1 MNIQIYWHKR
11 DFSTQKAERFL
22 KERRVPFQMVDLKKH
37 RLGKREA
44 ELFLRGAGSVRA
56 AIDMESEAVKSHPI
70 AYTNDREHILGYLV
84 ENPTLLKTPII
95 REGNNLIIGFDET
108 RLLALIAS
116 AQGRS

>member
-11 DFSTQKAERFL
+11 NFDTQKAERYL

-44 ELFLRGAGSVRA
+44 ELFLKAAGGLREA
-56 AIDMESEAVKSHPI
+56 LDMGSEAVKSHPI

-84 ENPTLLKTPII
+84 ERPTLLKTPII
-95 REGNNLIIGFDET
+95 RDGNTVIIGFDEAQ
-108 RLLALIAS
+108 LSALIT
-116 AQGRS
+116 GR